1 MSENPENQN
10 QPLEGHAA
18 HAREAAKTGVL
29 GFAVVTLSDT
39 RTAEND
45 KSGQYL
51 HTAIAAAGHRVVQY
65 AVVKDEPADVAAQ
78 LQSALDD
85 PEVAIIVT
93 NGGTGIATRDTA
105 YESVVGMLEK
115 QLDGFGELFR
125 MLSYEEIGAAAML
138 SRAVAGIAAGRVIFS
153 LPGSTKAVQLGM
165 EKLIL
170 PQAGHLYYELH
181 KDGGTG

>member
-1 MSENPENQN
+1 M
-10 QPLEGHAA
+10 
-18 HAREAAKTGVL
+18 
-29 GFAVVTLSDT
+29 
-39 RTAEND
+39 
-45 KSGQYL
+45 
-51 HTAIAAAGHRVVQY
+51 
-65 AVVKDEPADVAAQ
+65 
-78 LQSALDD
+78 
-85 PEVAIIVT
+85 AIIVT

>member
-1 MSENPENQN
+1 MTENQN

-18 HAREAAKTGVL
+18 HAREASKTGAL
-29 GFAVVTLSDT
+29 GFAVLTLSDT
-39 RTAEND
+39 RSAEND

-51 HTAIAAAGHRVVQY
+51 HTAIAAAGHRVVRY
-65 AVVKDEPADVAAQ
+65 AVVKDEPADVAEQ
-78 LQSALDD
+78 LRAALDD
-85 PEVAIIVT
+85 PDVAIIVT

-115 QLDGFGELFR
+115 RLDGFGELFR
-125 MLSYEEIGAAAML
+125 MLSYDEIGAAAML

-170 PQAGHLYYELH
+170 PQAGHLYYELR
-181 KDGGTG
+181 KDSGTG